1 MLQERI
7 LLTQDEMEELVRKIR
22 SQEETLEDV
31 VKKKLDLEIMVSVK

>member
-1 MLQERI
+1 
-7 LLTQDEMEELVRKIR
+7 MEELVRKIR